1 MNVDN
6 FYFLLYIFQYFR
18 DYLQWIPKTF
28 VIKRNIL
35 KKKKKKASPS
45 RNPKHPTGF
54 ISEN

>member
-35 KKKKKKASPS
+35 KKKKKASPS